1 VPLVPVLRRKP
12 DQATISDRARGVM
25 LGLAVGDAL
34 GAAVEWLEPGQITA
48 RHGGPLRDLT
58 ASTAW
63 ELGEWTDD
71 TAMALALAESLADRS
86 GWDEDDVLARYL
98 VWERA
103 APRDI
108 APSVRAALTRAR
120 TPEDARE
127 AALRYR
133 RLSLDGGPDN
143 ASLCRAAPIAIR
155 YRADAGALE
164 RVSRA
169 DAGLTHDDP
178 LAGDAGVI
186 LNLTIAALIMGRKLP
201 RSTSALGQLSESAK
215 AETAADLLPAVQTE
229 LIHVLTATRVAYAA
243 AFGHETFED
252 ALVFAVNLGGDADSN
267 GAVAG
272 ALAGARFGA
281 SQIPARWLEPL
292 RARDRIAGVA
302 LRLLRA

>member
-1 VPLVPVLRRKP
+1 
-12 DQATISDRARGVM
+12 M

-48 RHGGPLRDLT
+48 RHGGPLRDLA

-71 TAMALALAESLADRS
+71 TAMTLALAESLADRG

-108 APSVRAALTRAR
+108 APSVRAALTHAR
-120 TPEDARE
+120 TPDDARE

-133 RLSLDGGPDN
+133 RLSHDDGPDN
-143 ASLCRAAPIAIR
+143 ASLCRAAPIAVR
-155 YRADAGALE
+155 YRTDAGALE

-169 DAGLTHDDP
+169 DAALTHDDP

-186 LNLTIAALIMGRKLP
+186 LNLTVAALVMDRKLP
-201 RSTSALGQLSESAK
+201 RSSSPLGQLAEQAK
-215 AETAADLLPAVQTE
+215 QETAADLLPAVQTE
-229 LIHVLTATRVAYAA
+229 LVHVLTAMRVGFAA
-243 AFGHETFED
+243 AFGHDSFED
-252 ALVFAVNLGGDADSN
+252 AVTFAVNLGGDADSN

-281 SQIPARWLEPL
+281 SEIPARWLEPL
-292 RARDRIAGVA
+292 RARDRISGIA

>member
-1 VPLVPVLRRKP
+1 MPFVSVLRRKVDP
-12 DQATISDRARGVM
+12 AIISDRARGVM

-48 RHGGPLRDLT
+48 RHGGPLRDL
-58 ASTAW
+58 APSTAW

-71 TAMALALAESLADRS
+71 TAMALALAESLADRG

-108 APSVRAALTRAR
+108 APSVRAALTHSRTADEARA
-120 TPEDARE
+120 

-133 RLSLDGGPDN
+133 RLSRDGGPDN
-143 ASLCRAAPIAIR
+143 ASLCRIAPVAIR
-155 YRADAGALE
+155 YRTDAGALE

-169 DAGLTHDDP
+169 DSGLTHDDP
-178 LAGDAGVI
+178 LAGDACVI
-186 LNLTIAALIMGRKLP
+186 LNLTIAALIMDRKLP
-201 RSTSALGQLSESAK
+201 SSTSPVGQVAERAMAESAV
-215 AETAADLLPAVQTE
+215 DLLPVVQTD
-229 LIHVLTATRVAYAA
+229 LVGVLTALRVGYAA

-267 GAVAG
+267 AAVAG

-281 SQIPARWLEPL
+281 SEIPARWVEPL
-292 RARDRIAGVA
+292 RARDRISGVA

>member
-1 VPLVPVLRRKP
+1 
-12 DQATISDRARGVM
+12 M

-34 GAAVEWLEPGQITA
+34 GAAVEWLAPSQIAA
-48 RHGGPLRDLT
+48 RHGGPLRDLVP
-58 ASTAW
+58 STAW

-71 TAMALALAESLADRS
+71 TAMAMALAESLADRG

-108 APSVRAALTRAR
+108 APSVRAALTHAR

-133 RLSLDGGPDN
+133 RLASDGATDN
-143 ASLCRAAPIAIR
+143 ASLCRTAPIAIR
-155 YRADAGALE
+155 YRSDAGALE

-169 DAGLTHDDP
+169 DSALTHDDTT
-178 LAGDAGVI
+178 AGDACVI
-186 LNLTIAALIMGRKLP
+186 LNMTIAALIMGRKLP
-201 RSTSALGQLSESAK
+201 TSTSALGRLAERAK
-215 AETAADLLPAVQTE
+215 AETAEELLPAVQTE
-229 LIHVLTATRVAYAA
+229 LVHVLTAMRVGYAA
-243 AFGHETFED
+243 AFGHESFEE
-252 ALVFAVNLGGDADSN
+252 ALVFAVNMGGDADSN

-292 RARDRIAGVA
+292 RARDRISGVA

>member
-1 VPLVPVLRRKP
+1 
-12 DQATISDRARGVM
+12 M
-25 LGLAVGDAL
+25 LGVAIGDAL
-34 GAAVEWLEPGQITA
+34 GAAVEWLDPEQIVA
-48 RHGGPLRDLT
+48 RHGGQLRDMA

-63 ELGEWTDD
+63 GLGEWTDD
-71 TAMALALAESLADRS
+71 TAMAMALAESLGDRG

-108 APSVRAALTRAR
+108 APSVRAALAHAR
-120 TPEDARE
+120 TAEDARE

-133 RLSLDGGPDN
+133 RLSHDGGPDN
-143 ASLCRAAPIAIR
+143 ASLCRSAPVGIR

-164 RVSRA
+164 RVCRA
-169 DAGLTHDDP
+169 DSALTHDDP
-178 LAGDAGVI
+178 LAGDASVI
-186 LNLTIAALIMGRKLP
+186 LNLTIASLIMGRKLP
-201 RSTSALGQLSESAK
+201 RSTSPVGQIA
-215 AETAADLLPAVQTE
+215 AQAAGETAADLLPAVQTE
-229 LIHVLTATRVAYAA
+229 LTNVLTALRVGFAA

-281 SQIPARWLEPL
+281 SEIPDRWLEPL
-292 RARDRIAGVA
+292 RARDRISGVA

>member
-1 VPLVPVLRRKP
+1 
-12 DQATISDRARGVM
+12 M

-48 RHGGPLRDLT
+48 RHGGPLRDL
-58 ASTAW
+58 APSTAW

-71 TAMALALAESLADRS
+71 TAMALALAESLADRG

-108 APSVRAALTRAR
+108 APSVRAALTHSRTADEARA
-120 TPEDARE
+120 

-133 RLSLDGGPDN
+133 RLSRDGGPDN
-143 ASLCRAAPIAIR
+143 ASLCRTAPVAIR
-155 YRADAGALE
+155 YRTDAGALE

-169 DAGLTHDDP
+169 DSGLTHDDP
-178 LAGDAGVI
+178 LAGDACVI
-186 LNLTIAALIMGRKLP
+186 LNLTIAALIMDRKLP
-201 RSTSALGQLSESAK
+201 SSTSPVGQVAERAMAES
-215 AETAADLLPAVQTE
+215 AADLLPVVQTD
-229 LIHVLTATRVAYAA
+229 LVGVLTAMRVGYAA

-267 GAVAG
+267 AVVAG

-281 SQIPARWLEPL
+281 SEIPARWVEPL
-292 RARDRIAGVA
+292 RARDRISGVA